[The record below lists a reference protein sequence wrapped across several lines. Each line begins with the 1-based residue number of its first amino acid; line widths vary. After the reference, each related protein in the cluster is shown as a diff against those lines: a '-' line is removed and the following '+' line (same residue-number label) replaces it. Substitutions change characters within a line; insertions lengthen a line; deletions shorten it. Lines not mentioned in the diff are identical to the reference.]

1 MSSSKASVAQNK
13 NIQYL
18 RIKEYPILLFI
29 LVCTLIASSYVGF
42 QVPIL
47 IAEIYESYSSN
58 KEDFFFLA
66 IKNAATFFII
76 QYFLRLIYQTLM
88 SLYIKNLL
96 CKLRQ
101 DLFSNWIYSQDKVIT
116 DDLSYF
122 AQDRY
127 TRGELQARMMNDAE
141 SIRELIRSG
150 SLTIFLDFFF
160 LISCMLS
167 FFYIHQFYGVVL
179 ILTECFIC
187 ILLIWISKFMVN
199 SFKEVRRSNGELS
212 RVLSSLSQG
221 FKSLFYSKSDKYALK
236 ISLPKFE
243 DFLKVQL
250 RANFW
255 DASYYSFAESL
266 FPILLVVVVLVF
278 PYSEVTSVAIFAAL
292 IDLIQR
298 SIGPIKNVASKVSSI
313 QRALTGIR
321 RITEL
326 DNDLEKY
333 SFKAQHKSTP
343 LIDKMNFEIKHFT
356 YERGQE
362 KNFSLKNINA
372 SLEKGKKLGI
382 IGQSGSGKSSI
393 LKILSGDIYTN
404 KLNMNFGSKNDSLS
418 YGGESLKDVNILRNY
433 LCLVSQDSY
442 LFSDTLE
449 FNITFNN
456 NHTND
461 FQRFYDEM
469 MERIPYVKSWGLS
482 PKEKINP
489 AEISLGQKQLLSALR
504 FCYQKKPIVL
514 LDEISSALD
523 GDLEQALSDFIDYI
537 QDDVMMII
545 VAHRIETL
553 LRCDQIM
560 FLDKGEQ
567 IAIGQHNQLLK
578 DYTDYANFFKML
590 KTTIQ

>member
-1 MSSSKASVAQNK
+1 VSSSKAKEAKYK

-18 RIKEYPILLFI
+18 RLKEYPILLCI
-29 LVCTLIASSYVGF
+29 LVGTLLASTYIGF

-47 IAEIYESYSSN
+47 ISSIYKSYGLN
-58 KEDFFFLA
+58 DQAIFFKA
-66 IKNAATFFII
+66 ISTAAMFFIM
-76 QYFLRLIYQTLM
+76 QYILRVIYQTLM
-88 SLYIKNLL
+88 SLYVKNLL
-96 CKLRQ
+96 SKLR
-101 DLFSNWIYSQDKVIT
+101 DGIFSNWIYSQDKVIT
-116 DDLSYF
+116 DTRSYF

-127 TRGELQARMMNDAE
+127 TRGELQARIINDTE
-141 SIRELIRSG
+141 SVRELIRSG
-150 SLTIFLDFFF
+150 SLTILLDFFF
-160 LISCMLS
+160 LLSCMIS
-167 FFYIHQFYGVVL
+167 FFYIHKFYGVVL
-179 ILTECFIC
+179 ILTECILC
-187 ILLIWISKFMVN
+187 ILLIWISKFMVH
-199 SFKEVRRSNGELS
+199 SFKETRRSNGELS

-221 FKSLFYSKSDKYALK
+221 FKSLFYSRSDQYALQS
-236 ISLPKFE
+236 SLPRFE

-250 RANFW
+250 KANFW

-266 FPILLVVVVLVF
+266 FPILLVIIVLAF

-321 RITEL
+321 RINEL
-326 DNDLEKY
+326 DEDLKKY
-333 SFKAQHKSTP
+333 SFKDEKKEIPS
-343 LIDKMNFEIKHFT
+343 IDEMSFNIKKFT
-356 YERGQE
+356 YDVSQE
-362 KNFSLKNINA
+362 KNFSLSNIFA
-372 SLEKGKKLGI
+372 SLKKGQKLGV

-404 KLNMNFGSKNDSLS
+404 KLEMDFKSKQAHLN
-418 YGGESLKDVNILRNY
+418 YHAKNLKDVNVLRNY

-456 NHTND
+456 NHTPE

-469 MERIPYVKSWGLS
+469 MERIPYVKSWGLT
-482 PKEKINP
+482 PKEKLDP
-489 AEISLGQKQLLSALR
+489 QEISLGQKQLLSALR

-567 IAIGQHNQLLK
+567 KAIGAHKDLLK
-578 DYTDYANFFKML
+578 NYTDYANFFKML

>member
-1 MSSSKASVAQNK
+1 MSSSKASGARNK

-18 RIKEYPILLFI
+18 RLKEYPVLLCILI
-29 LVCTLIASSYVGF
+29 CTLLASTYVGF

-47 IAEIYESYSSN
+47 ISKIYEAYGSN
-58 KEDFFFLA
+58 NESIFFLA
-66 IKNAATFFII
+66 IRNAAIFFLI

-96 CKLRQ
+96 SKLRQ

-116 DDLSYF
+116 DELSYF

-127 TRGELQARMMNDAE
+127 TRGELQARMINDTE
-141 SIRELIRSG
+141 SVRELIRSG

-167 FFYIHQFYGVVL
+167 FFYIHKFYGVVL

-187 ILLIWISKFMVN
+187 ILLIWISKFMVH
-199 SFKEVRRSNGELS
+199 SFKETRRSNGELS

-221 FKSLFYSKSDKYALK
+221 FKSLFYTKSDHYALK
-236 ISLPKFE
+236 VSLPKFE

-250 RANFW
+250 KANFW

-266 FPILLVVVVLVF
+266 FPIILVMVVLVF

-298 SIGPIKNVASKVSSI
+298 SIGPIKNVASKISSI

-321 RITEL
+321 RINEL
-326 DNDLEKY
+326 DNDLEIY
-333 SFKAQHKSTP
+333 SFKDERKQS
-343 LIDKMNFEIKHFT
+343 LEIDRMNFSIKHFT
-356 YERGQE
+356 YETAQE
-362 KNFSLKNINA
+362 KNFSLKNIHT
-372 SLEKGKKLGI
+372 SLKKGEKLGI

-404 KLNMNFGSKNDSLS
+404 KLEMDFHSSN
-418 YGGESLKDVNILRNY
+418 ESINYQGQNLKDVNTLRNY

-456 NHTND
+456 NHSKD

-482 PKEKINP
+482 PKEKIDP
-489 AEISLGQKQLLSALR
+489 QEISLGQKQLLSALR

-560 FLDKGEQ
+560 FVDKGEQ